1 MADCFVMPKAPRSVI
16 VHGTAHARAAAAAAT
31 ALDVAVRIRSAP
43 GAAAYGGAGWFLE
56 IIDIVRA
63 EYPNARIETSLDCA
77 DAPGYAMA
85 ALRRGAAMIRF
96 RGTRTAGEKIA
107 QLADAHGAVLD
118 KSRAAP
124 LDLLGIGDP
133 ESACLGWLGR
143 R

>member
-1 MADCFVMPKAPRSVI
+1 M
-16 VHGTAHARAAAAAAT
+16 HGIAHARAAAAAAAT
-31 ALDVAVRIRSAP
+31 LGVAVRIRSAP

-56 IIDIVRA
+56 MIDIVRA
-63 EYPNARIETSLDCA
+63 EYPNARIEASLDCA

-85 ALRRGAAMIRF
+85 ALRRGAEMIRY
-96 RGTRTAGEKIA
+96 RATKTAGEKIA
-107 QLADAHGAVLD
+107 QLADARGAVLD

-124 LDLLGIGDP
+124 LDLSGIGDP

>member
-1 MADCFVMPKAPRSVI
+1 M
-16 VHGTAHARAAAAAAT
+16 HGIAHARAAAAAAA
-31 ALDVAVRIRSAP
+31 ALGVAVRIRSAP

-56 IIDIVRA
+56 MIDIVRA
-63 EYPNARIETSLDCA
+63 EYPNARIEASLDCA

-85 ALRRGAAMIRF
+85 ALRRGAEMIRF
-96 RGTRTAGEKIA
+96 RGTKTAGEKIA
-107 QLADAHGAVLD
+107 QLADARGAVWD

-124 LDLLGIGDP
+124 LDLSGIGDP